1 MTVTINNLVNYSE
14 PITSHDRDEEM
25 AQWLV
30 ALACKLERLNSIAET
45 IMVGRNN

>member
-1 MTVTINNLVNYSE
+1 MTVPTNNLVNYSE
-14 PITSHDRDEEM
+14 AISSQDRDEEM

-45 IMVGRNN
+45 NIGGRNN